1 MFVFRE
7 QLVPEEELEYFFGIN
22 SACYVVDV
30 NPRSVGI
37 KIETNRVKMKG
48 MEEF

>member
-1 MFVFRE
+1 MFKE
-7 QLVPEEELEYFFGIN
+7 QLVPEEELEYLFGIN

-30 NPRSVGI
+30 NPTNVGI
-37 KIETNRVKMKG
+37 EIETNRVKMKE